1 MEVIYVD
8 GYDGTVKEVFG
19 PVTFDLSGIKVLDYL
34 DLCDW
39 IEARQNDFIGWAD

>member
-34 DLCDW
+34 ATIKDNKVGEQGED
-39 IEARQNDFIGWAD
+39 